1 MGNLLLI
8 AWQHIDLINDDK
20 CNSPLQS
27 NVSDA
32 LLVSLAVTDA
42 CLSAIIFACL
52 YLQTELFS
60 LQHFVAF
67 LSDCSQ
73 LDEKQ
78 LVVQGCSQKLKEI
91 VKTVFLFSKEIAK
104 MRWKMVKDGERWWK
118 TGKMTRTARKPRK
131 VGETTEKIWKT
142 AKTSK
147 GSKRIKKGRRGVAYV
162 GQCRYQNLKR
172 GAWDTWAWDTWD
184 WWCEDF

>member
-104 MRWKMVKDGERWWK
+104 MR
-118 TGKMTRTARKPRK
+118 
-131 VGETTEKIWKT
+131 
-142 AKTSK
+142 
-147 GSKRIKKGRRGVAYV
+147 
-162 GQCRYQNLKR
+162 
-172 GAWDTWAWDTWD
+172 
-184 WWCEDF
+184 